1 MVAYV
6 IVDSNVTDPEGFK
19 AYAAKVRDTLV
30 AHGGKPVI
38 NTDNITVLEGDWQP
52 KRMVVLQFD
61 SPEAIQGW
69 YNSPEYQEILPHRL
83 ASAKDKL
90 LIVEGL

>member
-1 MVAYV
+1 MAAYV

-19 AYAAKVRDTLV
+19 AYATKVRDTLG

-38 NTDNITVLEGDWQP
+38 NTDNITVLEGDWKP
-52 KRMVVLQFD
+52 KRVVVLQFD
-61 SPEAIQGW
+61 SVEAIQAW
-69 YNSPEYQEILPHRL
+69 YDSPEYQDILPHRL